1 LGWVLAFRSFS
12 ISLGKGVTVDSHRV
26 SRVLGL
32 LAFLGFSVRG
42 GWQVA
47 GIFRSVCRASD
58 FEPNGWKVFGIFHL
72 CTPDSLDIFYWYFF
86 RRAAQE

>member
-1 LGWVLAFRSFS
+1 MGWVLAFRSFS

-47 GIFRSVCRASD
+47 EIFRSVCRASD
-58 FEPNGWKVFGIFHL
+58 FEPDGHYKMKERVTLVTTKSI
-72 CTPDSLDIFYWYFF
+72 
-86 RRAAQE
+86 